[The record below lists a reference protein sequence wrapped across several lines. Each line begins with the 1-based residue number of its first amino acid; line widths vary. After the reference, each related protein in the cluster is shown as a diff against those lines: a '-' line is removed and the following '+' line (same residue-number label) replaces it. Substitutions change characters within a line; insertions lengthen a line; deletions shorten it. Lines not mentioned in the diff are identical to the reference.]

1 MHLSRI
7 AWLSVGLG
15 VFIACGRLALVYYV
29 TKAKPKHSYSYFN
42 SWNVFGSAVV
52 FLSLPAL
59 FYASCQQYFY
69 VYWLLGLLYLGF
81 EFAVIYELIV
91 NALKPY
97 SALIDLGKMIFLWAA
112 AFLLIASVITA
123 ITTIGSQTTKLQAV
137 AFVIERSLRLIE
149 CGILMLFFLF
159 EKRLGLAWRSMNV
172 AIAAGMGFTSAIDL
186 GSSYLR
192 TTFPAQAL
200 FIDCAYSA
208 AFIGVLTFWAMSFAD
223 KKQPANVSV
232 LESPGRL
239 IFQRWNES
247 LAAYG
252 LGDGALVGN
261 SFESFLPSV
270 ERTVERVMAR
280 KMVN

>member
-1 MHLSRI
+1 VHLSHI
-7 AWLSVGLG
+7 AWVSVSLG
-15 VFIACGRLALVYYV
+15 VLIACGRLALVYYV
-29 TKAKPKHSYSYFN
+29 SKSNPRQSHSYFN
-42 SWNVFGSAVV
+42 SWNVFGSLVV
-52 FLSLPAL
+52 FVTLPPLL
-59 FYASCQQYFY
+59 FASCREYFY

-97 SALIDLGKMIFLWAA
+97 SALIDLGRMIFLWAA

-123 ITTIGSQTTKLQAV
+123 ITTIGTQSTKLEAV

-159 EKRLGLAWRSMNV
+159 EKRLGLVWRSMNV
-172 AIAAGMGFTSAIDL
+172 AVAAGMGITSAVDL
-186 GSSYLR
+186 CGSYLR
-192 TTFPAQAL
+192 STFPAQSVL
-200 FIDCAYSA
+200 VDCVYSV
-208 AFIGVLTFWAMSFAD
+208 AFIGVLGFWAMSLVD
-223 KKQPANVSV
+223 KKQAENVTV
-232 LESPGRL
+232 LESPSRL

-252 LGDGALVGN
+252 LGEGALVGN